1 MARQKILGAA
11 SKSLAYE
18 NKAALEMTPIAI
30 KSSPVWTIFKVE
42 DGSTDMPVRCT
53 LCNKILPQLKNST
66 ASLIHHL
73 HTNHAS
79 AFGSIKVQ
87 IESPNLPE
95 TYDPAN
101 PLWEIFTITDE
112 KLAQCKRCPEF
123 FEIQE
128 SDGTNLS
135 EHLKCEH
142 PGVNVIKTLF
152 AADDLAKEWSVY
164 PEQAFSASSKIS
176 TKDGCFPKW
185 GPFCY
190 PNLVLVK

>member
-1 MARQKILGAA
+1 LARQKILGAA

-142 PGVNVIKTLF
+142 PGVNVIKLFLPLTTWPKSGVFIPSKHFLPCLKLARKTGVSRSGVLSVTLI
-152 AADDLAKEWSVY
+152 WY
-164 PEQAFSASSKIS
+164 
-176 TKDGCFPKW
+176 
-185 GPFCY
+185 
-190 PNLVLVK
+190 